1 MLVGKII
8 YFTFSFLMILIEIFW
23 LTQRLSQ
30 LKAVN
35 YIMGFLG
42 LMDSILTVFMLFDKN
57 FTPSIISIV
66 IELLFTITVGVCAM
80 ILWRTKK

>member
-8 YFTFSFLMILIEIFW
+8 YFTFSFLMILIQIFW
-23 LTQRLSQ
+23 FTRRLSPQ
-30 LKAVN
+30 KSLN

-42 LMDSILTVFMLFDKN
+42 LMDSILTVFMLLDKN

-66 IELLFTITVGVCAM
+66 TEPLFTITVGVFAM
-80 ILWRTKK
+80 ILWRAKK

>member
-8 YFTFSFLMILIEIFW
+8 YFTFSFLMILIQIFW
-23 LTQRLSQ
+23 FTRRLSPQ
-30 LKAVN
+30 KSLN

-42 LMDSILTVFMLFDKN
+42 LMDSILTVSMLLDKN

-66 IELLFTITVGVCAM
+66 TEPLFTIMVGVCAM
-80 ILWRTKK
+80 ILWRAKK

>member
-23 LTQRLSQ
+23 FTQRLSQ

-35 YIMGFLG
+35 YIMGFFG
-42 LMDSILTVFMLFDKN
+42 LINSILTAFMLFDKN
-57 FTPSIISIV
+57 FTPNIISIV
-66 IELLFTITVGVCAM
+66 TEPLFTITVGICAV

>member
-8 YFTFSFLMILIEIFW
+8 YFTFSFLMILIQIIWF
-23 LTQRLSQ
+23 TQRLSLQ
-30 LKAVN
+30 KSVN

-42 LMDSILTVFMLFDKN
+42 LINSILTAFMLFDKN

-66 IELLFTITVGVCAM
+66 IESLCTITVGVCAV
-80 ILWRTKK
+80 ILWRAKK

>member
-8 YFTFSFLMILIEIFW
+8 YFTFSFLMILIQIFW
-23 LTQRLSQ
+23 FTRRLSPQ
-30 LKAVN
+30 KSLN

-42 LMDSILTVFMLFDKN
+42 LMDSILTVSMLLDKN

-66 IELLFTITVGVCAM
+66 TEPLFTITVGVCAM
-80 ILWRTKK
+80 ILWRAKK

>member
-8 YFTFSFLMILIEIFW
+8 YFAFSFLMILIEIFW
-23 LTQRLSQ
+23 FTQRLSQ
-30 LKAVN
+30 LKALN

-42 LMDSILTVFMLFDKN
+42 LMDSILTVFMLLDKN

-66 IELLFTITVGVCAM
+66 TEPLFTITVGVCAM
-80 ILWRTKK
+80 ILWRAKK

>member
-23 LTQRLSQ
+23 FTQRLSQ

-35 YIMGFLG
+35 YIMGFFG
-42 LMDSILTVFMLFDKN
+42 LINSILIAFMLFDKN
-57 FTPSIISIV
+57 FTPSIINIV
-66 IELLFTITVGVCAM
+66 TEPLFTITVGVCAM
-80 ILWRTKK
+80 TLWRAKK

>member
-23 LTQRLSQ
+23 FTQRLSQ

-42 LMDSILTVFMLFDKN
+42 LMDSILTAFMLFDKN
-57 FTPSIISIV
+57 FTPNIVSIV
-66 IELLFTITVGVCAM
+66 TEPLFTITVGICAV
-80 ILWRTKK
+80 ILWRAKI

>member
-8 YFTFSFLMILIEIFW
+8 YFTFSFLMILIQIIWF
-23 LTQRLSQ
+23 TQKLSQ
-30 LKAVN
+30 SKAVN
-35 YIMGFLG
+35 YIMGFLW
-42 LMDSILTVFMLFDKN
+42 LINSILTAFMLFDKN

-66 IELLFTITVGVCAM
+66 IEPLCTITVGVCAV

>member
-23 LTQRLSQ
+23 FTQRLSQ
-30 LKAVN
+30 LKSVN

-42 LMDSILTVFMLFDKN
+42 LIDSILTVFMLFDKN
-57 FTPSIISIV
+57 FTPNIISIV
-66 IELLFTITVGVCAM
+66 TEPLFTITVGICAA
-80 ILWRTKK
+80 ILWRAKK

>member
-23 LTQRLSQ
+23 FTQRLSQ
-30 LKAVN
+30 LKVVN
-35 YIMGFLG
+35 YIMGFFG
-42 LMDSILTVFMLFDKN
+42 LINSILTAFMLFDKN
-57 FTPSIISIV
+57 FTPNIISIV
-66 IELLFTITVGVCAM
+66 TEPLFTITVGICAV

>member
-23 LTQRLSQ
+23 FTQRLSQ

-42 LMDSILTVFMLFDKN
+42 LIDSILTVFMLFDKN
-57 FTPSIISIV
+57 FTPSIINIV
-66 IELLFTITVGVCAM
+66 TEPLFTITVGVCAM
-80 ILWRTKK
+80 ILWRAKK

>member
-23 LTQRLSQ
+23 FTQRLSQ

-42 LMDSILTVFMLFDKN
+42 LMDSILTAFMLFDKN
-57 FTPSIISIV
+57 FTPNIVSIV
-66 IELLFTITVGVCAM
+66 TEPLFTITVGVCAM

>member
-23 LTQRLSQ
+23 FTQRLSQ

-42 LMDSILTVFMLFDKN
+42 LMDSILTAFMLFDKN
-57 FTPSIISIV
+57 FTPNIVSIV
-66 IELLFTITVGVCAM
+66 TEPLFTITVGVCAM
-80 ILWRTKK
+80 ILWRAKK

>member
-8 YFTFSFLMILIEIFW
+8 YFTFSFLMILIQILWF
-23 LTQRLSQ
+23 TQKLSQ
-30 LKAVN
+30 SKSVN

-42 LMDSILTVFMLFDKN
+42 LINSILTAFMLFDKN

-66 IELLFTITVGVCAM
+66 IEPLCTITVGVCAV
-80 ILWRTKK
+80 ILWRAKK

>member
-23 LTQRLSQ
+23 FTQRLSQ

-42 LMDSILTVFMLFDKN
+42 LMDSILTAFMLFDKN
-57 FTPSIISIV
+57 FTPNIVSIV
-66 IELLFTITVGVCAM
+66 TEPLFTITVGICAV
-80 ILWRTKK
+80 ILWRAKK

>member
-8 YFTFSFLMILIEIFW
+8 YFAFSFLMILIQIFW
-23 LTQRLSQ
+23 FTRRLSPQ
-30 LKAVN
+30 KSLN

-42 LMDSILTVFMLFDKN
+42 LMDSILTVSMLLDKN

-66 IELLFTITVGVCAM
+66 TEPLFTITVGVCAM
-80 ILWRTKK
+80 ILWRAKK

>member
-1 MLVGKII
+1 MLVEKII

-23 LTQRLSQ
+23 FTQRLSQ

-57 FTPSIISIV
+57 FTPNIVSIV
-66 IELLFTITVGVCAM
+66 TEQLFTIIVGICAI

>member
-23 LTQRLSQ
+23 FTQRLSQ

-42 LMDSILTVFMLFDKN
+42 PNGFHTYCIYV
-57 FTPSIISIV
+57 V
-66 IELLFTITVGVCAM
+66 
-80 ILWRTKK
+80 

>member
-23 LTQRLSQ
+23 FTQRLSQ

-57 FTPSIISIV
+57 FTPSIINIV
-66 IELLFTITVGVCAM
+66 TEPLFTITVGVCAM
-80 ILWRTKK
+80 ILWRAKK

>member
-8 YFTFSFLMILIEIFW
+8 YFIFSFLMILIEIFW
-23 LTQRLSQ
+23 FTQRLSQ

-42 LMDSILTVFMLFDKN
+42 LIDSILIVFMLFDKN

-66 IELLFTITVGVCAM
+66 TKPLFTIIVGICAM
-80 ILWRTKK
+80 ILWRAKK

>member
-23 LTQRLSQ
+23 FIQRLSQ

-35 YIMGFLG
+35 YIMGFFG
-42 LMDSILTVFMLFDKN
+42 LMDSILTAFMLFDKN
-57 FTPSIISIV
+57 FTPNIVSIV
-66 IELLFTITVGVCAM
+66 TEPLFTITVGVCAM
-80 ILWRTKK
+80 ILWRAKK

>member
-23 LTQRLSQ
+23 FTQRLSQ

-35 YIMGFLG
+35 YIMGF
-42 LMDSILTVFMLFDKN
+42 
-57 FTPSIISIV
+57 
-66 IELLFTITVGVCAM
+66 
-80 ILWRTKK
+80 

>member
-8 YFTFSFLMILIEIFW
+8 YFTFSFLMILIQIIWF
-23 LTQRLSQ
+23 TQKLSQ
-30 LKAVN
+30 SKAVN

-42 LMDSILTVFMLFDKN
+42 LINSILTAFMLFDKN

-66 IELLFTITVGVCAM
+66 IEPLCTITVGVCAV
-80 ILWRTKK
+80 IFWRAKK